1 MISSL
6 QIRKIAI
13 TASKENAFLMPV
25 NHKMDPENRVK
36 IATTVVTSRKWKE
49 LLDQTIPSAEAEGAC
64 AVLVVEAAE
73 DPVVTE
79 EAVVVAAEE
88 ANAILIES
96 LATIGRKLFTNLTI
110 KKILTKITHI

>member
-1 MISSL
+1 MISTL

-13 TASKENAFLMPV
+13 TASKENAFLMPA
-25 NHKMDPENRVK
+25 NPKMDPENRVK

-49 LLDQTIPSAEAEGAC
+49 LLDQTMPSAEAEGAC

-79 EAVVVAAEE
+79 EAVVVAEE

-110 KKILTKITHI
+110 KKILIKITHI

>member
-1 MISSL
+1 
-6 QIRKIAI
+6 
-13 TASKENAFLMPV
+13 MPA
-25 NHKMDPENRVK
+25 NPKMDPENRVK
-36 IATTVVTSRKWKE
+36 IATTVVTGRKRKE
-49 LLDQTIPSAEAEGAC
+49 LLDQTMPSAEAEGAC

-96 LATIGRKLFTNLTI
+96 LATKGRKLFTNLTFE
-110 KKILTKITHI
+110 KILTKIIHI